1 MISLEQVRLLEA
13 KVARVIDY
21 VKKVTEE
28 NSRLKEKLDSCQKRV
43 DELEVL
49 VQAFRD
55 DQNRIE
61 DGILAALNQLNQVED
76 AIGNAPAPG
85 PETAPPPK
93 ETTIPKETPALKE
106 APAPKETTVP
116 PARKKPESAKPEPT
130 EPVPGPEEEK
140 KEAGDSGQDGGE
152 LDIF

>member
-1 MISLEQVRLLEA
+1 MISLEQVRLLET

-21 VKKVTEE
+21 VRKETEE

-61 DGILAALNQLNQVED
+61 DGILAALNQLNEVED
-76 AIGNAPAPG
+76 AIGSAPSPDGAG
-85 PETAPPPK
+85 T
-93 ETTIPKETPALKE
+93 
-106 APAPKETTVP
+106 APKETTP
-116 PARKKPESAKPEPT
+116 PKGATALKETMAPEEKTAPPERKKPEPA
-130 EPVPGPEEEK
+130 PEEE
-140 KEAGDSGQDGGE
+140 KEAGDSGQDSGE